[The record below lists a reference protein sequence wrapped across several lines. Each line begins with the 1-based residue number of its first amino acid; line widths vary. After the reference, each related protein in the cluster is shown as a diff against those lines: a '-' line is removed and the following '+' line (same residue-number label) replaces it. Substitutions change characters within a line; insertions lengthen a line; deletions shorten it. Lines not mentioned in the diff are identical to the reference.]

1 MTKEALMSAID
12 GSLTSGPGASMGR
25 GRMSMDGSWMVHGW
39 SITND
44 QCPRK
49 SQARSSKSGGRS
61 IGRRWRDVQ
70 RDAIQ
75 GFAGAACTG
84 SELLIVKTRPGY

>member
-1 MTKEALMSAID
+1 M
-12 GSLTSGPGASMGR
+12 GA
-25 GRMSMDGSWMVHGW
+25 GRMSIDCRWTVDGRFIGGSWVVHGW